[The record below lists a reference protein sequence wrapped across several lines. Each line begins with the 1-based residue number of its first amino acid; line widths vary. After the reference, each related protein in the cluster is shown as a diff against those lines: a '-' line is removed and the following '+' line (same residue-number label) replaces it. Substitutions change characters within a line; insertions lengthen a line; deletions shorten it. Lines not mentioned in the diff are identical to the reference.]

1 MVGTTQSVDN
11 SPGNVP
17 PNSYMGHTYNQETKK
32 YYKPSIAKSIFFKA
46 TQILCKMKDG
56 SWFTQNEDRGENLW
70 ERQKRYEYTSKSIR
84 D

>member
-1 MVGTTQSVDN
+1 MKNLIKKILREQDDFDAGALKTQDEVGGWNNPIRDN

-46 TQILCKMKDG
+46 TQILCK
-56 SWFTQNEDRGENLW
+56 NERW
-70 ERQKRYEYTSKSIR
+70 
-84 D
+84 